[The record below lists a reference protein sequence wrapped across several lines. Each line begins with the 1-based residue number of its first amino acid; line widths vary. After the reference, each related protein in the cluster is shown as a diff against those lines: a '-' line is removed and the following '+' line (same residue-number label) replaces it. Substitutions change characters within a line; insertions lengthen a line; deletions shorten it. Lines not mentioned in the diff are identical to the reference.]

1 MGKTVGVVLSIK
13 DRYSAPLKD
22 LAAKLGT
29 NEKALKKANL
39 QIQKF
44 QGSAIKGF
52 KNAALAI
59 SGAGA
64 ALIGFGTIATKT
76 TLDYAKEVKKMQRLT
91 GASVEE
97 ASKMVA
103 IGKKYNVSADGMA
116 KALRMLSIKATN
128 NGKDF
133 KKYGL
138 VVKDAHGELLPA
150 SKILENVADKYKQLG
165 GGLKGAVFAQ
175 KLMGKSAME
184 MVPLL
189 EKGSA
194 GVREMEEQAA
204 KMGLV
209 LTKDNMTAFSKF
221 AGVQKIFNQAMLGI
235 QVTIGTQIL
244 PILSDLAVKAQV
256 VIQKIDFRQVA
267 EVTKSVLGGLG
278 NTVVFLSKN
287 LNWLIPIATGALAAI
302 MAFKAINTVNNAMKA
317 LKATQIALNTVQGI
331 WNALLLANPIGMVAV
346 GIGVVIGVTVL
357 LVLNWKKVVAVFKQA
372 WEWIVKVT
380 KGLFGIKDKNINVN
394 VNKTE
399 NSNSG
404 PQKQNKKVP
413 GHALGTN
420 YFSGGATRI
429 NEGGRGEIVN
439 LPSGSQIIP
448 HDLSKKAISENKT
461 IKVNIDVHG
470 DFIGTE
476 EYFNSLS
483 GKLARKLGVVLGAT

>member
-256 VIQKIDFRQVA
+256 VIQKINFKQVG
-267 EVTKSVLGGLG
+267 EVTKTVLAGLA
-278 NTVVFLSKN
+278 NAAIFLSNN
-287 LNWLIPIATGALAAI
+287 LNWLIPVLSGVISAIGAFKTISFAITLYKEWTAVTEALAV
-302 MAFKAINTVNNAMKA
+302 T
-317 LKATQIALNTVQGI
+317 QGI
-331 WNALLLANPIGMVAV
+331 LNAVQMANPLGAIILTV
-346 GIGVVIGVTVL
+346 GAVIGVTVA

-448 HDLSKKAISENKT
+448 HDLSKKAVGTNKQ
-461 IKVNIDVHG
+461 IKIDIKIDTFVG
-470 DFIGTE
+470 TKEFINQIETR
-476 EYFNSLS
+476 LTK
-483 GKLARKLGVVLGAT
+483 KLQQALAT